1 MLEVDSRFPGV
12 SKQMFSEE
20 HLVSKL
26 IMNAKT
32 DLNSNVHQPPFR
44 WSFCLAK
51 TDCSINFSQTTSSVT
66 L

>member
-1 MLEVDSRFPGV
+1 MLEVDLRFPGV
-12 SKQMFSEE
+12 STQMLSEE

-32 DLNSNVHQPPFR
+32 EMISNVHQPPFR
-44 WSFCLAK
+44 WSFCFAK